1 MTIISNEANENQT
14 LKDSWMRLYDLIV
27 GSIDFD
33 YVQLVVLKP
42 IQTLADR
49 KSTFNQ
55 RKLANRLLFSLV
67 KQCGEAAID

>member
-1 MTIISNEANENQT
+1 MTIITNEANENQT

-67 KQCGEAAID
+67 KHCGEAAID